1 MLNCRYNQILIS
13 NFNRNRS
20 VIFNYNREVIT
31 ASPIEVTE
39 NVAVPFPSGGVVLAS
54 SVLTVRAV
62 GCDLFPEASLAITEN
77 VYSVLGF
84 KFLIV
89 MLFVVALHF
98 SSPAVISYS
107 VTPTLSV
114 DAVQLN

>member
-1 MLNCRYNQILIS
+1 M
-13 NFNRNRS
+13 
-20 VIFNYNREVIT
+20 
-31 ASPIEVTE
+31 TE

-62 GCDLFPEASLAITEN
+62 GCDLFPAASLAIIEN

-89 MLFVVALHF
+89 MLFVVVLHF

-114 DAVQLN
+114 DTVQFN